1 MSFKPFA
8 DIGCMTK
15 VNTTRNN
22 DHFKKMWNN
31 NYLIKE
37 KHTAP
42 TCGRLCKTVS
52 FSCGKRSTFPMELK
66 KIKRRNKQTRLIG

>member
-31 NYLIKE
+31 NY
-37 KHTAP
+37 
-42 TCGRLCKTVS
+42 
-52 FSCGKRSTFPMELK
+52 
-66 KIKRRNKQTRLIG
+66 